1 MFRAAIFFAQL
12 YFSRS
17 YRRATMIGWVS
28 RAGWVRL
35 GLVGACGLLVLAA
48 LVPATAFGDNSTVAH
63 LCQQNG
69 WKTLVRADGTSFAS
83 QDACVS
89 YGANGGKLGQ
99 TVTFTSPNPSPVT
112 VGDPAY
118 TPTATASSGLS
129 VTFTLDA
136 ASSGCS
142 LTAGHVSFT
151 AGGTCVIDANQAGN
165 GSWAAATQ
173 KQQAITITKKSQTIS
188 FTSANPS
195 PVLINQPGYTPAAT
209 ASSGLTVVITLDAS
223 SSGCSLSSGV
233 VSFTAAGTCLI
244 AANQAG
250 NATWAAATQQQQA
263 ISINKKPQTVSFT
276 SPNPSPVTALDP
288 SYTPTATA
296 TSGLPVTITL
306 DATSTGCSL
315 AAGVV
320 SFTAGGT
327 CLIAANQAG
336 NGTWAAATQV
346 QQAITITACI
356 STDAQL
362 RAAAAAGGSYCLTA
376 SAPIA
381 VTGGEVVVGSTLS
394 LTSSGPGNATVTAQ
408 QNSRVFNVTGSLTL
422 TNVTVTGGQ
431 VHGQGGGISV
441 GTTGS
446 VVLNGQTTVTGNA
459 AWNGAGV
466 YLVGYPGAAGVLTM
480 NDSASVSNN
489 SANPFGD
496 NVTTE
501 AGGVF
506 VGQAAS
512 LIMNGASSVR
522 GNQVGGGDV
531 SLGGGLVDSAGHIT
545 LNDFAS
551 ISGNAVL
558 VSRSPLWSRGGGVY
572 FVNGGSLAL
581 NGSSSITGNSAVDY
595 GGGIYRID
603 AGLGTITGVTD
614 TNVSGNTPNNCAYL
628 VGGATPPVLG
638 CVG

>member
-173 KQQAITITKKSQTIS
+173 KQQAITINKKSQTIS

-223 SSGCSLSSGV
+223 STGCSLSSGV

-250 NATWAAATQQQQA
+250 NGTWAAATQQ
-263 ISINKKPQTVSFT
+263 
-276 SPNPSPVTALDP
+276 
-288 SYTPTATA
+288 
-296 TSGLPVTITL
+296 
-306 DATSTGCSL
+306 
-315 AAGVV
+315 
-320 SFTAGGT
+320 
-327 CLIAANQAG
+327 
-336 NGTWAAATQV
+336 

-480 NDSASVSNN
+480 NDTASVRSN
-489 SANPFGD
+489 SANPLGD

-581 NGSSSITGNSAVDY
+581 NGSSSITGNSAVDD
-595 GGGIYRID
+595 GGGIYRND
-603 AGLGTITGVTD
+603 SNLGTITGVTA